1 MTAPAGSVHSCDS
14 IGSRLHLSHLT
25 RRRKGAL
32 QKRLVGLQKEAA
44 SVSGAL
50 HVGGYTGD
58 GQSHSDGPHA
68 MRDVPHFVTAQI
80 VIAAILL
87 IIVVVVIISTR
98 LLVGVALL
106 LQKCESQCD
115 RLTSQ
120 RAQVGLFIFVRSLPI
135 STKTDAVLS

>member
-1 MTAPAGSVHSCDS
+1 MTAPAGSVHSCASDS

-58 GQSHSDGPHA
+58 GQSHSDGPNA
-68 MRDVPHFVTAQI
+68 MRDVPHFVTAQ
-80 VIAAILL
+80 IAAILL

-106 LQKCESQCD
+106 LQKCESQSE

-120 RAQVGLFIFVRSLPI
+120 RAQLGLFLVRSLPS
-135 STKTDAVLS
+135 STKTDAVSS

>member
-14 IGSRLHLSHLT
+14 IGSRLHLSHLA

-32 QKRLVGLQKEAA
+32 QKKARRTTERGSFRFGGAACWGLYWRWAI
-44 SVSGAL
+44 AL
-50 HVGGYTGD
+50 GRTL
-58 GQSHSDGPHA
+58 HA

-80 VIAAILL
+80 APILL
-87 IIVVVVIISTR
+87 IIVVVVVISTR

-106 LQKCESQCD
+106 LQKCESQCE

-120 RAQVGLFIFVRSLPI
+120 RAQLGLFLVRSLPI
-135 STKTDAVLS
+135 STKTDAVSS